1 MTKIALFGATGTI
14 GAGIL
19 KEALAR
25 GHQVTAVMR
34 DPGKLSGTK
43 QLMIVQGDVLD
54 AKSVA
59 AVVKG
64 HDAVISAFGPGL
76 SGDPQM
82 LVQAAKA
89 LIEGTRNAGV
99 RRLIVVNG
107 AGSLE
112 VAPGVRLVDTP
123 QFPDG
128 WRPLGFAHADSLEV
142 YRTADLD
149 WTAFSPAAMIE
160 PGERTGKYRLGTD
173 QLVMDDQGNSAISV
187 EDYAIAL
194 LDELEAP
201 KYIRRRM
208 TAAY

>member
-1 MTKIALFGATGTI
+1 MMKIALFGATGTI

-25 GHQVTAVMR
+25 GHQVTALVR
-34 DPGKLSGTK
+34 DPSKLNGTQ
-43 QLMIVQGDVLD
+43 QLTVVQGDVLD

-59 AVVKG
+59 AAVKG

-82 LVQAAKA
+82 LVHAARA

-123 QFPDG
+123 QFPES
-128 WRPLGFAHADSLEV
+128 WRPLGVAH
-142 YRTADLD
+142 
-149 WTAFSPAAMIE
+149 
-160 PGERTGKYRLGTD
+160 
-173 QLVMDDQGNSAISV
+173 
-187 EDYAIAL
+187 
-194 LDELEAP
+194 
-201 KYIRRRM
+201 
-208 TAAY
+208 